1 MSMLT
6 PNPKPLLRRLWAYQA
21 ERFPLVALLP
31 TTAAVLYSTWAIMAD
46 QGLSQPL
53 WKFAALGVA
62 GISFLL
68 HTRIID
74 ELRDRDV
81 DDLHHP
87 DRPLQRGLVTE
98 RELTRVG
105 YANGGIFIT
114 LHSLLDPLSG
124 LLSAALL
131 AYSLAARYEIGPL
144 RWLKPRFYVYNVV
157 MLAQMLL
164 LQWVAYAALNQSFTW
179 PTALWWHGWSIWALS
194 AQIEIAR
201 KCLSPDQESAYRDS
215 YSARLGT
222 WGAAALTVGVTAL
235 AVGTMSIADSDPS
248 YLAAGLALALVTG
261 SAISYARRPNK
272 GLSMVFQGCTV
283 LAYLLVNMIP

>member
-1 MSMLT
+1 MPT
-6 PNPKPLLRRLWAYQA
+6 PNPKPLLRRLWTYQA
-21 ERFPLVALLP
+21 ERFPLIALIP

-46 QGLSQPL
+46 QGLSEPL
-53 WKFAALGVA
+53 WRFVTLGVA

-98 RELTRVG
+98 RELTQVG
-105 YANGGIFIT
+105 YANGGIFVT

-124 LLSAALL
+124 LLSAGLL
-131 AYSLAARYEIGPL
+131 VYSLAARYEIGPL
-144 RWLKPRFYVYNVV
+144 RWLKPRFYLYNVV

-164 LQWVAYAALNQSFTW
+164 LQWVAYAALTQSLDW
-179 PTALWWHGWSIWALS
+179 SSALWWHGWSIWALS

-201 KCLSPDQESAYRDS
+201 KCLSPDQETDYRDS
-215 YSARLGT
+215 YSARLGS
-222 WGAAALTVGVTAL
+222 WGAAALTVAVTAV
-235 AVGTMSIADSDPS
+235 AVGAMMNADSDPNL
-248 YLAAGLALALVTG
+248 LAAALALGIAATG
-261 SAISYARRPNK
+261 AIAYALQPNK
-272 GLSMVFQGCTV
+272 GRSLFLQGCAV
-283 LAYLLVNMIP
+283 LAYLLTNLIP

>member
-1 MSMLT
+1 
-6 PNPKPLLRRLWAYQA
+6 
-21 ERFPLVALLP
+21 
-31 TTAAVLYSTWAIMAD
+31 MAD

-98 RELTRVG
+98 RELTSVG

-114 LHSLLDPLSG
+114 LHSVLDPLSG

-144 RWLKPRFYVYNVV
+144 RWLKPRFYLYNVV

-164 LQWVAYAALNQSFTW
+164 LQWVAYAALTQSLAW

-201 KCLSPDQESAYRDS
+201 KCLASEQETAYRDS
-215 YSARLGT
+215 YSSRLGT
-222 WGAAALTVGVTAL
+222 WGAASLTLAVTAL
-235 AVGTMSIADSDPS
+235 AAGTMIQADSDPS
-248 YLAAGLALALVTG
+248 YLAAGLALALVAG
-261 SAISYARRPNK
+261 GAIAYALMPSK
-272 GLSMVFQGCTV
+272 GRSMVLQGCAV
-283 LAYLLVNMIP
+283 IAYLLINLIP

>member
-1 MSMLT
+1 MPT
-6 PNPKPLLRRLWAYQA
+6 PNPKPLLRRLWTYQA

-46 QGLSQPL
+46 QSLSQPL

-98 RELTRVG
+98 RELSRVG

-114 LHSLLDPLSG
+114 LHSVLDPLSG

-144 RWLKPRFYVYNVV
+144 RWLKPRFYLYNVV

-164 LQWVAYAALNQSFTW
+164 LQWVAYAALTQSLAW

-201 KCLSPDQESAYRDS
+201 KCLAPEQETAYRDS
-215 YSARLGT
+215 YSSRLGT
-222 WGAAALTVGVTAL
+222 WGAASLTLAMTAL
-235 AVGTMSIADSDPS
+235 AAGTMIQADSDPS
-248 YLAAGLALALVTG
+248 YLAAGLALALVAG
-261 SAISYARRPNK
+261 GAIAYALMPSK
-272 GLSMVFQGCTV
+272 GRSMVLQGCAV
-283 LAYLLVNMIP
+283 IAYLLINLIP

>member
-1 MSMLT
+1 
-6 PNPKPLLRRLWAYQA
+6 
-21 ERFPLVALLP
+21 
-31 TTAAVLYSTWAIMAD
+31 MAD

-114 LHSLLDPLSG
+114 LHSVLDPLSG

-131 AYSLAARYEIGPL
+131 AYSLAARYEVGPL
-144 RWLKPRFYVYNVV
+144 RWLKPRFYLYNVV

-164 LQWVAYAALNQSFTW
+164 LQWVAYAALTQSLAW

-201 KCLSPDQESAYRDS
+201 KCLAPEQETAYRDS
-215 YSARLGT
+215 YSSRLGT
-222 WGAAALTVGVTAL
+222 WGAASLTLAVTAL
-235 AVGTMSIADSDPS
+235 AAGTMIQADSDPS
-248 YLAAGLALALVTG
+248 YLAAGLALALVAG
-261 SAISYARRPNK
+261 GAIAYARLPSK
-272 GLSMVFQGCTV
+272 GRSMVLQGCAV
-283 LAYLLVNMIP
+283 LAYLLINLIP

>member
-1 MSMLT
+1 MPT
-6 PNPKPLLRRLWAYQA
+6 PNPKPLLRRLWTYQA

-46 QGLSQPL
+46 QSLSQPL

-114 LHSLLDPLSG
+114 LHSVLDPLSG

-144 RWLKPRFYVYNVV
+144 RWLKPRFYLYNVV

-164 LQWVAYAALNQSFTW
+164 LQWVAYAALTQSLAW

-201 KCLSPDQESAYRDS
+201 KCLASEQETAYCDS
-215 YSARLGT
+215 YSSRLGT
-222 WGAAALTVGVTAL
+222 WGAASLTLAVTAL
-235 AVGTMSIADSDPS
+235 AAGTMIQADSDPS
-248 YLAAGLALALVTG
+248 YLAAGLALALVAG
-261 SAISYARRPNK
+261 GAIAYALMPSK
-272 GLSMVFQGCTV
+272 GRSMVLQGCAV
-283 LAYLLVNMIP
+283 IAYLLINLIP